1 MTAQAT
7 AQAHWSRAYRQR
19 RKAGR
24 IVVEL
29 EVDEAKITAALIEAR
44 LLSPLLA
51 DDRAELDAEVASTMQ
66 TQLIDCVCWRSITTT
81 PPIMAAI
88 APIRVVGSIQ

>member
-1 MTAQAT
+1 MKDY
-7 AQAHWSRAYRQR
+7 RARLKNGQIIIPVLVSET
-19 RKAGR
+19 KL
-24 IVVEL
+24 V
-29 EVDEAKITAALIEAR
+29 AALIEAR